1 MKYNEDTLV
10 QETTANYLRDQ
21 LGWESVYAY
30 NEEKFG
36 PEGTLGRKDDTE
48 VVLTRYLG
56 EALIKLNPGLP
67 QEAYQAA
74 IREITQPTISQS
86 LLHANREKYNLLRDG
101 VLVSYRDE
109 KGALKK
115 ARLRVFDFQNPEANH
130 FLCVRELWIKGDLYR
145 RRADIVGF
153 VNGLPLLF
161 MELKNIHRDLRR
173 AYEENLSDYK
183 DTIPHLFEH
192 NAVIVLGNGTTAKIG
207 SLSSRYKHFREW
219 KRLAEEEPGSVD
231 METLLKGVC
240 SKANFIDLFENFI
253 LFDESKETLVKIVA
267 QNQQFLGVNLA
278 VDAVQKSRE
287 PRREARRL
295 LAHARSGE
303 VLLDRV
309 FCTESASAHRR
320 QLHLPRVSPTAK
332 TSTGRSTVPSRAAAS
347 STTTKTRAGPGAAQ
361 S

>member
-1 MKYNEDTLV
+1 MKYTEDTLV

-36 PEGTLGRKDDTE
+36 KEGTLGRKDETE
-48 VVLTRYLG
+48 VILTRYLG

-86 LLHANREKYNLLRDG
+86 PLHANREKYNLLREG

-115 ARLRVFDFQNPEANH
+115 ARLRVFHFEKPAENH

-161 MELKNIHRDLRR
+161 MELKNVHRDLRR

-192 NAVIVLGNGTTAKIG
+192 NAVM
-207 SLSSRYKHFREW
+207 SYR
-219 KRLAEEEPGSVD
+219 
-231 METLLKGVC
+231 
-240 SKANFIDLFENFI
+240 
-253 LFDESKETLVKIVA
+253 
-267 QNQQFLGVNLA
+267 QFLVMA
-278 VDAVQKSRE
+278 
-287 PRREARRL
+287 
-295 LAHARSGE
+295 
-303 VLLDRV
+303 
-309 FCTESASAHRR
+309 
-320 QLHLPRVSPTAK
+320 
-332 TSTGRSTVPSRAAAS
+332 
-347 STTTKTRAGPGAAQ
+347 
-361 S
+361 